1 MMHVVGVI
9 IAKVTFKVI
18 VPELHIYQNSN
29 ILSLGG
35 HLLHALKKVE
45 SEEAGKKLIADS
57 LENGK
62 ALQKFCDMIMAQGV
76 QRGVAQELCTAG
88 ADPFSI
94 LPLAAKKLELVA
106 KKSGI
111 VSGIDALVMAK
122 VTHELG
128 AGRIN
133 AADKVDHGVGLV
145 LGVRVGQFI
154 SQGDKWV
161 TVYHNGN
168 LGDLQKASLE
178 NALEVDENGGT
189 VDLPAV
195 SRIIDVIDSERR
207 RSIFVCQ

>member
-1 MMHVVGVI
+1 M
-9 IAKVTFKVI
+9 
-18 VPELHIYQNSN
+18 
-29 ILSLGG
+29 
-35 HLLHALKKVE
+35 KKAE

-62 ALQKFCDMIMAQGV
+62 ALQKFCEMIIAQGV
-76 QRGVAQELCTAG
+76 QPVVAQRLCSAG

-94 LPLAAKKLELVA
+94 LPLASKELELVA

-128 AGRIN
+128 AGRIT
-133 AADKVDHGVGLV
+133 ATDKVDHGVGLV

-178 NALEVDENGGT
+178 KALEVDENGGT

-195 SRIIDVIDSERR
+195 SRIIDIIDSERR